1 MADLESLDG
10 WMSPLL
16 QRIAPAERAK
26 LSRSIATQLRR
37 SQQKRVDAQ
46 RNPDGSAYAPRKPG
60 KLRDKQGRI
69 KRKAKMFK
77 KLRSA
82 TWMKAR
88 GDKSLATV
96 GFTGRIARIARVHQ
110 DGLRDRVEPRGPTAL
125 YEKREILG
133 LTDADHDLIRSALLD
148 HLSL

>member
-1 MADLESLDG
+1 MADLESLDT
-10 WMSPLL
+10 WMNPLL
-16 QRIAPAERAK
+16 QRIAPAERAN

-46 RNPDGSAYAPRKPG
+46 RNPDGSAYAPRK
-60 KLRDKQGRI
+60 LRNKQGRV

-125 YEKREILG
+125 YERREILG
-133 LTDADHDLIRSALLD
+133 LTDADHDLIRSALID